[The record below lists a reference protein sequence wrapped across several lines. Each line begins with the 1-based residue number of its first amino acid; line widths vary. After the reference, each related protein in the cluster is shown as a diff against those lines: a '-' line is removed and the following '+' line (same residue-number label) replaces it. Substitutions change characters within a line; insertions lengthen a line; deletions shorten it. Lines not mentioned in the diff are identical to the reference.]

1 MLLAK
6 AIANEIRQE
15 TVSEYKK
22 EDEIDKLKEEVNC
35 LLERIKKLDNIEVED
50 SIFGSTDFTRVKI
63 YSNGD
68 LFSGER
74 YFDEQMGYYRT
85 RMNKVTIDEIPE
97 KHKITV
103 LKIQKELMEEVLDN
117 FPNKNLCK
125 NK

>member
-6 AIANEIRQE
+6 AMANEIRQG

-63 YSNGD
+63 CSNGD

-97 KHKITV
+97 RHKITV
-103 LKIQKELMEEVLDN
+103 LKIQKKLIKKALN
-117 FPNKNLCK
+117 RFPNGDLYKK
-125 NK
+125 

>member
-1 MLLAK
+1 MVLTE

-63 YSNGD
+63 CSNGD

-97 KHKITV
+97 RHKITV
-103 LKIQKELMEEVLDN
+103 LKIQKKLIKKALN
-117 FPNKNLCK
+117 RFPNGDLYKK
-125 NK
+125 